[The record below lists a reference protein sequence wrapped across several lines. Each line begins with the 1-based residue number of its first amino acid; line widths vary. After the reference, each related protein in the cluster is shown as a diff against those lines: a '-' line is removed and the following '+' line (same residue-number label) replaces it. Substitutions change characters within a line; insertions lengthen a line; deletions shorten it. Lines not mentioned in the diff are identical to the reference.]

1 MPPPLGGGSAC
12 PQPWSLWHS
21 SCPPWPRPRERL
33 SGDLYRKGIEWCAST
48 YSGHGTLSGYGPPL
62 DLNGRGGVNDY
73 GWPVHAPEEGRVAIY
88 SRGYGSGW
96 GNSIIWTSDDGN
108 EKIHMAHLSSF
119 GQTGNVDAGG
129 VIGRVGTSGEAHRA
143 SPPRV
148 GPPRRRPTQLELM
161 GRIIRAGQCY
171 VSTGPLPPTCLGR
184 EVTILGTPGDDE
196 MVGTDGADVI
206 LGRGG
211 ADRVQARG
219 GADLICGGEGNDHL
233 QGRAG
238 EDRIVGGVGAD
249 VLAGGIGADL
259 VKGQD
264 GPDTLRGFT
273 GADRLYGEDGN
284 DTLDGETGP
293 DRLIGGPGVDAASFV
308 TSDAPVTVG
317 LDQGTASG
325 NGEDL
330 LTGMERAMGS
340 PKGDDLAGD
349 DRPNVLRGNGRDD
362 TLRGKSG
369 EDALNGGPGTDACH
383 GGEMLV
389 ACER

>member
-1 MPPPLGGGSAC
+1 VPATLVAVALLLPVTAPPAGAAV
-12 PQPWSLWHS
+12 
-21 SCPPWPRPRERL
+21 
-33 SGDLYRKGIEWCAST
+33 GDLYKKGIEWCAST

-62 DLNGRGGVNDY
+62 DLNGRGGVNDH
-73 GWPVHAPEEGRVAIY
+73 GWPVHAPEDGRVAIH
-88 SRGYGSGW
+88 SQGYGSGW

-119 GQTGNVDAGG
+119 GQIGNVEAGE
-129 VIGRVGTSGEAHRA
+129 VIGRVGTTGEAT
-143 SPPRV
+143 
-148 GPPRRRPTQLELM
+148 GPHLHVSARRDDAPAQLELM
-161 GRIIRAGQCY
+161 GRIIKAGQCY
-171 VSTGPLPPTCLGR
+171 VSTGPLPPICLGR

-259 VKGQD
+259 LKGQD
-264 GPDTLRGFT
+264 GPDTLRGFI

-308 TSDAPVTVG
+308 TSDAPVTVAF
-317 LDQGTASG
+317 DQGTASG

-330 LTGMERAMGS
+330 LNGLERALGS

-349 DRPNVLRGNGRDD
+349 DRPNVLRGNGGDD
-362 TLRGKSG
+362 TLRGKG
-369 EDALNGGPGTDACH
+369 GVDALNGGPGTDACV
-383 GGEMLV
+383 GGEKLV